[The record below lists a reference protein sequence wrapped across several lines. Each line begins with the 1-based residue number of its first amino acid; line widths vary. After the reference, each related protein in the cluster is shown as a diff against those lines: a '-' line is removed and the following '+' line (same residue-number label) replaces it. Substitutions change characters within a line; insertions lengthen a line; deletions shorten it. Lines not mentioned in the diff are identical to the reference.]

1 MKFNI
6 DEYLRI
12 IKDLLNENMNQEA
25 YAAGLKC
32 ARIFWIILSA
42 VVITIIVASMW
53 KILKKESK
61 Q

>member
-1 MKFNI
+1 
-6 DEYLRI
+6 
-12 IKDLLNENMNQEA
+12 MNQEA
-25 YAAGLKC
+25 YAAGLKF

-53 KILKKESK
+53 KIFKKESK

>member
-1 MKFNI
+1 MKFKI

-25 YAAGLKC
+25 YAAGLKF